1 MTTGTVGTDKGVG
14 LGLAFGILT
23 IAAAAYTIFA
33 PTQFSSALG
42 FGAAIT
48 LAVLSVAALHV
59 Y

>member
-23 IAAAAYTIFA
+23 IAAAAYTLVA
-33 PTQFSSALG
+33 PSQFGSALG
-42 FGAAIT
+42 FGAAVT
-48 LAVLSVAALHV
+48 LGVLSVAALHV